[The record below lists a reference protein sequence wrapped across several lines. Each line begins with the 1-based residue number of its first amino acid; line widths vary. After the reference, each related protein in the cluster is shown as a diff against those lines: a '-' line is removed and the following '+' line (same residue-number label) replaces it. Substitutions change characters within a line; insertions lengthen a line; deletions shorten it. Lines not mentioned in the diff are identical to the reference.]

1 MLAFR
6 FSYTYCMCMELTY
19 ILDFDSTLVA
29 VESLDELARLALK
42 NNPEGEKR
50 LAELHEL
57 TTQGMNGSLSFDEA
71 LKRRLDLFSANR
83 THVDELVTLLKD
95 AITDSALELEDWFDE
110 NADNIY
116 VVSGGFEDYIIP
128 VVAELGI
135 APSHVFANKFVYD
148 DDGMIIGFDAS
159 RHVSKNQG
167 KANQV
172 AQLQLA
178 SPIVAIGDGITDYE
192 IRAQGEADEFWAFT
206 QHIARPVVVERADR
220 VLESFEDIE
229 QLARSIA

>member
-1 MLAFR
+1 
-6 FSYTYCMCMELTY
+6 MELTY

-42 NNPEGEKR
+42 DAPDGTER
-50 LAELHEL
+50 LTELHKL
-57 TTQGMNGSLSFDEA
+57 TSEGMSGKISFDEV
-71 LKRRLDLFSANR
+71 LRRRLQLFSANR
-83 THVDELVTLLKD
+83 THIAELVAILKD

-110 NADNIY
+110 NADDIY
-116 VVSGGFEDYIIP
+116 IVSGGFEDYIIP

-135 APSHVFANKFVYD
+135 APSHVFANKFIYD
-148 DDGMIIGFDAS
+148 ENGSITGFDTS
-159 RHVSKNQG
+159 RHTSKNQG

-172 AQLQLA
+172 AELQLA
-178 SPIVAIGDGITDYE
+178 SPIVAIGDGMTDYE
-192 IRAQGEADEFWAFT
+192 IRARGEADEFWAFT

>member
-1 MLAFR
+1 
-6 FSYTYCMCMELTY
+6 MELTY

-42 NNPEGEKR
+42 GAPDGAER
-50 LAELHEL
+50 LASLHAL
-57 TTQGMNGSLSFDEA
+57 TASGMEGTVSFDET
-71 LKRRLDLFSANR
+71 LRRRLQLFSANR
-83 THVDELVTLLKD
+83 THVAELITILKD

-110 NADNIY
+110 NADDIY

-135 APSHVFANKFVYD
+135 APSHVFANKFIYD
-148 DDGMIIGFDAS
+148 DNGMIVGFDES
-159 RHVSKNQG
+159 RHTSQNKG

-172 AQLQLA
+172 ADLQLA
-178 SPIVAIGDGITDYE
+178 SPIVAIGDGMTDYE
-192 IRAQGEADEFWAFT
+192 IRARGEADEFWAFT
-206 QHIARPVVVERADR
+206 QHVARPMVVERADR

-229 QLARSIA
+229 RLARSIT

>member
-1 MLAFR
+1 MLAFKIG
-6 FSYTYCMCMELTY
+6 YTYCMCMELTY

-42 NNPEGEKR
+42 DNPEGEKR
-50 LAELHEL
+50 LLELHAL
-57 TTQGMNGSLSFDEA
+57 TAEGMSGCLSFDET
-71 LKRRLDLFSANR
+71 LKRRLQLFSANR
-83 THVDELVTLLKD
+83 SHIAELVALLKD
-95 AITDSALELEDWFDE
+95 AITDSALELEDWFEE
-110 NADNIY
+110 NADDIY

-135 APSHVFANKFVYD
+135 APSHVFANKFIYD
-148 DDGMIIGFDAS
+148 ENGNITGFDES

-167 KANQV
+167 KASQV
-172 AQLQLA
+172 AEMQLA

-192 IRAQGEADEFWAFT
+192 IRARGEADEFWAFT